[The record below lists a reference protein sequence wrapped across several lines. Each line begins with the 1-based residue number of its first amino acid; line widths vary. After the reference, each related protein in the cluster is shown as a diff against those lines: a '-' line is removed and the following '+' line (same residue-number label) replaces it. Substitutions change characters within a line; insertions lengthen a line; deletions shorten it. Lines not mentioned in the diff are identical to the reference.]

1 MSTPKTLQLPSGVQ
15 RRTIETS
22 RGAFAA
28 LEALPVNGVHERQP
42 ALLVPGYTGSK
53 EDFLLILQALAA
65 AGRQVVAID
74 MRGQF
79 ETPGGDDPSEYRL
92 DALAADVATIAEQLG
107 PDPEGKGIHLLGHSL
122 GGLVAREA
130 LLAGTVLARGDDPPD
145 PPAKR
150 RPGGDTPSARPAS
163 PAITSLT
170 LMSSG
175 PGALT
180 GPRSVILE
188 ALLTELN
195 GTAPSALRAEVERI
209 WKTRLEPEAV
219 AGGVPVEIIDFLR
232 TRLLHSSP
240 LGLRVMG
247 EALLGCPDRVQAL
260 AGLDGLPF
268 MVVYGENDDA
278 WEPTAQEDMAARLGA
293 QRVCIPAAAHS
304 PAVEAP
310 ATTASTLTAFW
321 NSVECSRARLRN

>member
-65 AGRQVVAID
+65 AGRRVVAID

-79 ETPGGDDPSEYRL
+79 ETPGGDDPAQYRL
-92 DALAADVATIAEQLG
+92 DELAADVAMVADQVDPG
-107 PDPEGKGIHLLGHSL
+107 PEGTGLHLLGHSL

-130 LLAGTVLARGDDPPD
+130 LLAGAPM
-145 PPAKR
+145 
-150 RPGGDTPSARPAS
+150 AS
-163 PAITSLT
+163 SLT

-180 GPRSVILE
+180 GPRSVILQ
-188 ALLTELN
+188 ALLTELD
-195 GTAPSALRAEVERI
+195 GTAPGDLQAEVERI

-219 AGGVPVEIIDFLR
+219 AGGVPVEIIGFLR

-240 LGLRVMG
+240 MGLRAMG
-247 EALLGCPDRVQAL
+247 EALLSCPDRTQAL
-260 AGLDGLPF
+260 ADLDRLPF

-278 WEPTAQEDMAARLGA
+278 WEPAAQEDMAARLGA
-293 QRVCIPAAAHS
+293 QRICIPAAAHS

-310 ATTASTLTAFW
+310 DTTASTLTAFW
-321 NSVECSRARLRN
+321 NSAECSRARSRK